1 MAPRE
6 CPLLSSCRL
15 SIKCKIIVL
24 TVSFIP
30 PPPLPQRV
38 VNIPHTCNFEGGDE
52 FDAVWIGVT
61 NEGKEVKQKGIVKD
75 NKVS

>member
-1 MAPRE
+1 MP
-6 CPLLSSCRL
+6 SSFELQAIDKMQNHRL
-15 SIKCKIIVL
+15 NGEFYS
-24 TVSFIP
+24 

>member
-1 MAPRE
+1 
-6 CPLLSSCRL
+6 
-15 SIKCKIIVL
+15 
-24 TVSFIP
+24 
-30 PPPLPQRV
+30 V